1 VRGRQ
6 GPVQELD
13 LHAVV
18 ALSGSLSG
26 AAGRGGPR
34 DRVAAPGSPARDQ
47 AQRLAGTRYSRVC
60 GSAPG
65 RGLAAGAKGPNGP
78 PRRDVGPQ
86 RPPAPH
92 DKADDTK
99 QPANSGGDQR

>member
-1 VRGRQ
+1 MRSWPCPAACPARRAGA
-6 GPVQELD
+6 D
-13 LHAVV
+13 HA
-18 ALSGSLSG
+18 SGE
-26 AAGRGGPR
+26 P
-34 DRVAAPGSPARDQ
+34 PGSPARDQ
-47 AQRLAGTRYSRVC
+47 AQRLAGARYRRVC